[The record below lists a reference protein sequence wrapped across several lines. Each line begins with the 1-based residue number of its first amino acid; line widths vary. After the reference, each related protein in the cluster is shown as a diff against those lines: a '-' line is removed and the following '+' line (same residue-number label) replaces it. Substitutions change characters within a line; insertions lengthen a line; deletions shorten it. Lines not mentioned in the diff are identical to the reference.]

1 MNLGNSLF
9 HARKRRGL
17 SQEDVAEKLGVSRQT
32 ISKWETGETIPDIRQ
47 CKRLAVLYQMS
58 LDELIDF
65 DINTAEIQEMI
76 KKSGEKAD
84 EKINW
89 TNEWGK
95 KYPILTTYQ
104 TEVAVDVYAAALDGL
119 LGQLQRDYGYD
130 RLNALLVLKDILSK
144 VWKDGAPVPSQEAP

>member
-1 MNLGNSLF
+1 MNLGTSLF

-95 KYPILTTYQ
+95 KYPILN
-104 TEVAVDVYAAALDGL
+104 YAYRIKTMLDEL
-119 LGQLQRDYGYD
+119 EQEYKF
-130 RLNALLVLKDILSK
+130 NAQDAMLVFKDILYN
-144 VWKDGAPVPSQEAP
+144 VWKERSGSR

>member
-17 SQEDVAEKLGVSRQT
+17 SQEDVAEKLGVSLQT

-95 KYPILTTYQ
+95 NIRFCLPIR
-104 TEVAVDVYAAALDGL
+104 V
-119 LGQLQRDYGYD
+119 
-130 RLNALLVLKDILSK
+130 K
-144 VWKDGAPVPSQEAP
+144 

>member
-1 MNLGNSLF
+1 MIGENIKTYRQKKGYT
-9 HARKRRGL
+9 
-17 SQEDVAEKLGVSRQT
+17 QEEVANRLHVTRQT

-95 KYPILTTYQ
+95 KYPILLTYQ
-104 TEVAVDVYAAALDGL
+104 GKVNIPNYAYRIKIMLDEL
-119 LGQLQRDYGYD
+119 EQEYKF
-130 RLNALLVLKDILSK
+130 NAQDAMLVFKDILYN
-144 VWKDGAPVPSQEAP
+144 VWKERSGSR

>member
-1 MNLGNSLF
+1 MNLGNSLL

-17 SQEDVAEKLGVSRQT
+17 SQEDVAEKLRVSRQT

-89 TNEWGK
+89 TNEWE
-95 KYPILTTYQ
+95 KYPILLTYQ
-104 TEVAVDVYAAALDGL
+104 DNVNILNYSHRIKTMLDEL
-119 LGQLQRDYGYD
+119 EQEYKF
-130 RLNALLVLKDILSK
+130 NAQDAMLVFKDILYN
-144 VWKDGAPVPSQEAP
+144 VWKERRGSR

>member
-1 MNLGNSLF
+1 MHICQGFLIELDPVKQYNEIITELTGGKIMNLGNSLL
-9 HARKRRGL
+9 HARKKTRVITARC
-17 SQEDVAEKLGVSRQT
+17 SRKLGVSRQT
-32 ISKWETGETIPDIRQ
+32 ISKWETSETIPDIRQ

-89 TNEWGK
+89 TNEWGRIFDSA
-95 KYPILTTYQ
+95 Y
-104 TEVAVDVYAAALDGL
+104 
-119 LGQLQRDYGYD
+119 
-130 RLNALLVLKDILSK
+130 LS
-144 VWKDGAPVPSQEAP
+144 G

>member
-1 MNLGNSLF
+1 MNLGNSLL
-9 HARKRRGL
+9 HTRKKTRVITARCSR
-17 SQEDVAEKLGVSRQT
+17 KLGVSRQT

-58 LDELIDF
+58 LDELIGF

-95 KYPILTTYQ
+95 KYPILLTYQ
-104 TEVAVDVYAAALDGL
+104 GKVNIPNYAYRIKTMLDEL
-119 LGQLQRDYGYD
+119 EQEYKF
-130 RLNALLVLKDILSK
+130 NAQDAMLVFKDILYN
-144 VWKDGAPVPSQEAP
+144 VWKERSGSR

>member
-1 MNLGNSLF
+1 MHICQGFLIELDPVKQYNEIITELTGGKIMNLGNSLL
-9 HARKRRGL
+9 HARKKTRVITARC
-17 SQEDVAEKLGVSRQT
+17 SRKLGVSRQT

-95 KYPILTTYQ
+95 ISDSAY
-104 TEVAVDVYAAALDGL
+104 
-119 LGQLQRDYGYD
+119 
-130 RLNALLVLKDILSK
+130 LS
-144 VWKDGAPVPSQEAP
+144 G

>member
-9 HARKRRGL
+9 HARKRRGF

-95 KYPILTTYQ
+95 KYPILLTYQ
-104 TEVAVDVYAAALDGL
+104 GKVNIPNYAYRIKIIFLPVDILVFVFYNNMILTKDGCL
-119 LGQLQRDYGYD
+119 SLHKSLI
-130 RLNALLVLKDILSK
+130 VLK
-144 VWKDGAPVPSQEAP
+144 

>member
-1 MNLGNSLF
+1 MNLGNSLL
-9 HARKRRGL
+9 HARKKTRVITARC
-17 SQEDVAEKLGVSRQT
+17 SRKLGVSRQT
-32 ISKWETGETIPDIRQ
+32 ISKWETSETIPDIRQ

-89 TNEWGK
+89 TNEWGRIFDSA
-95 KYPILTTYQ
+95 Y
-104 TEVAVDVYAAALDGL
+104 
-119 LGQLQRDYGYD
+119 
-130 RLNALLVLKDILSK
+130 LS
-144 VWKDGAPVPSQEAP
+144 G